1 MLAQSNGNIA
11 LWDLHMSRLQR
22 SAITLGYPCPPVK
35 SLDLAV
41 HNAIDKLALSND
53 IASKSLPRS
62 LPSLNDRVRL
72 LLDSEGNIEVTVHPL
87 ADLMSVQKIAL
98 SSTRLQSDEA
108 WLGHKTTHRPWY
120 QPATEW
126 LQTHPDYFDVIFM
139 NERGEVCEG
148 TRSNV
153 YIQVNDQW
161 LTPALHCGV
170 LPGVWREKLLSEG
183 RVVEAEIDQSMI
195 NSGTR
200 IRLSN
205 GLRGWFDVEPD
216 LNCVVD

>member
-1 MLAQSNGNIA
+1 MLAASDGCIA

-22 SAITLGYPCPPVK
+22 SAITLGYPCPPVN
-35 SLDLAV
+35 SLHLAV
-41 HNAIDKLALSND
+41 HNAIDKLAFSND

-62 LPSLNDRVRL
+62 VPSLHDRVRL
-72 LLDSEGNIEVTVHPL
+72 LLDSEGNIEVTAHPL
-87 ADLMSVQKIAL
+87 AELMSPQKIAL
-98 SSTRLQSDEA
+98 SSVRLKSDEV

-153 YIQVNDQW
+153 YIQINDQW

-195 NSGTR
+195 RSDTP

-205 GLRGWFDVEPD
+205 GLRGWIDVEPD
-216 LNCVVD
+216 LNCVAD